1 MTADGDT
8 WSLLFAD
15 FMFISVFPWFF
26 SNDIFSATSLLFFC
40 QLSGI
45 FPFDVTWWYIFCSH
59 FDWFGSVWRIFFS
72 TLMNLVRNIFIRLL
86 LWTTRMLIQ
95 IVIVPFFSIVPCL
108 LLQCI
113 RVVNAFHGYS
123 LDGSENQYI
132 HNINHLFRRVYTFN
146 MNMHCRWMDG
156 TSEIRTNA

>member
-15 FMFISVFPWFF
+15 FMFVSVFPWFF
-26 SNDIFSATSLLFFC
+26 SNDIFLRNEFVVLLPIFRNFSIRRHLVIYFLFAFWLIRFSLA
-40 QLSGI
+40 
-45 FPFDVTWWYIFCSH
+45 YIFFH
-59 FDWFGSVWRIFFS
+59 VNEFGAQYFCTSVA
-72 TLMNLVRNIFIRLL
+72 MNNAYANSNCDRTI
-86 LWTTRMLIQ
+86 
-95 IVIVPFFSIVPCL
+95 FSIVPCL

>member
-1 MTADGDT
+1 MVTRDLYY
-8 WSLLFAD
+8 SL
-15 FMFISVFPWFF
+15 ISCSSVFFHDFF
-26 SNDIFSATSLLFFC
+26 SNDIFSRNEFVVLLPIVRNFSIRRHLVIYFLFAFWLIRFSLA
-40 QLSGI
+40 
-45 FPFDVTWWYIFCSH
+45 YI
-59 FDWFGSVWRIFFS
+59 FS
-72 TLMNLVRNIFIRLL
+72 TLMNLVRNIFVRLL

-95 IVIVPFFSIVPCL
+95 IVIVPFFPIVPCL

-123 LDGSENQYI
+123 PDGSENQYI

-146 MNMHCRWMDG
+146 MNIHCRWMDG

>member
-1 MTADGDT
+1 MVTRDLYY
-8 WSLLFAD
+8 SLLSCS
-15 FMFISVFPWFF
+15 SVFFHAYFLTTFF
-26 SNDIFSATSLLFFC
+26 PQRVRCSFVDCPEFFHSSALGDIF
-40 QLSGI
+40 
-45 FPFDVTWWYIFCSH
+45 FCSH
-59 FDWFGSVWRIFFS
+59 FDWFGSVWRKFFS
-72 TLMNLVRNIFIRLL
+72 TLMNLVRNIFVRLL
-86 LWTTRMLIQ
+86 LWTTRMLIH
-95 IVIVPFFSIVPCL
+95 IVIVPFFPIVLCL

-113 RVVNAFHGYS
+113 RVLNAFHGYS